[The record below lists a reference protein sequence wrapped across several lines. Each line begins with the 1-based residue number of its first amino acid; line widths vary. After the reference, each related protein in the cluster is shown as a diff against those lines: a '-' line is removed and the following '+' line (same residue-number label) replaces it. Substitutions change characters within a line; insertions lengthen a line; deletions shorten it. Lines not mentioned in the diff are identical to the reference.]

1 MTMLAQGRVVS
12 PVASTSGRQTPVQ
25 PCPTRQVWLQTPRLR
40 HQRRRQ
46 RQPQPMQRSTC
57 ISLQA
62 AAGNGAPTVAR
73 PRPPYLPNRID
84 DPNYVRIF
92 DTTLRDGEQSPGA
105 TLTAKEKLDIARQL
119 VKMGIDIIEAGFPQA
134 SPGDFAAVKSIAE
147 TVGREVDDDGYVP
160 VICGLARCVQQDAEV
175 GLHFQLPR
183 RLPAARQPW
192 QRLDGQA
199 LCGMAQ
205 VGLAGRLRRSAISRR
220 YLQRRI

>member
-1 MTMLAQGRVVS
+1 
-12 PVASTSGRQTPVQ
+12 
-25 PCPTRQVWLQTPRLR
+25 
-40 HQRRRQ
+40 
-46 RQPQPMQRSTC
+46 MQRSTC